1 MTEEETPESLLKF
14 FEALDSAGAEEGE
27 CQIHYGCQC
36 VIRKG
41 RLAAERLVAAQQGAP
56 TPPATEPPNEPE
68 EQGDEQAA
76 EEAGPTEDQLKIEG
90 LTEELTDAKEEY
102 DRAVAQNLEL
112 VGENG
117 KLKEKVQLLQKQVN
131 RLYDKVEMSSIL
143 DQLESVPGKQETTE
157 PSEAETGTEGGE
169 EPTLPDALLESEG
182 AVRVTEMEAA
192 EATGSEESND
202 GDDGHDPGARSP
214 DS

>member
-14 FEALDSAGAEEGE
+14 FDALDSAEAEEGE
-27 CQIHYGCQC
+27 CQIHYGCGC

-41 RLAAERLVAAQQGAP
+41 RLAVQRLLAAQQGAQ
-56 TPPATEPPNEPE
+56 PPLTTQPPSEPE
-68 EQGDEQAA
+68 DHAGGGPA
-76 EEAGPTEDQLKIEG
+76 EEARPTEDQLRIEE

-102 DRAVAQNLEL
+102 DRAVAQNLQL

-143 DQLESVPGKQETTE
+143 DQLESTPAKQKPTE
-157 PSEAETGTEGGE
+157 PSESAPETKGGE
-169 EPTLPDALLESEG
+169 EPNEPPTLPDALIECEG
-182 AVRVTEMEAA
+182 AARVTESEST
-192 EATGSEESND
+192 EDGSEEEVSK
-202 GDDGHDPGARSP
+202 R
-214 DS
+214 